1 MKLWKIWKLT
11 IVMFRNILRTQ
22 KLLTSFSKIN
32 SVITLRMYFLPTE
45 PLVKIVVDV
54 AVASHNLVENV
65 SMSEKIELKV
75 TVIVYKLKF

>member
-1 MKLWKIWKLT
+1 MT